1 MVGKLGVARPQRG
14 PVEGGHGP
22 AQVGHGLGVGEVVA
36 GTATGTAAG
45 GENHRVTQVLLG
57 VPRSKQSISSIGLG
71 NLTKR

>member
-36 GTATGTAAG
+36 GTATGTAAR
-45 GENHRVTQVLLG
+45 GENHLVTQVLLR
-57 VPRSKQSISSIGLG
+57 VPRSKRTL
-71 NLTKR
+71 